1 MDLSRVLLDVI
12 YVALEIMDLCV
23 VLTLILRYVTFWR
36 FWCCLGN
43 HGPLCLMLDVDS
55 GDCALQ

>member
-23 VLTLILRYVTFWR
+23 VLTLILSSGDFGFALEIMDV
-36 FWCCLGN
+36 CVS
-43 HGPLCLMLDVDS
+43 CLMLILGIVHCS
-55 GDCALQ
+55 R